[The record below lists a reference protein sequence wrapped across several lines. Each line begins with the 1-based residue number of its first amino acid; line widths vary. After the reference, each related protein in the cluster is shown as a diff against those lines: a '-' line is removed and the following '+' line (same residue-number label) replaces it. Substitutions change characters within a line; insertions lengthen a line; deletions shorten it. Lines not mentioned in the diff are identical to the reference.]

1 MTIQQSLDIV
11 DGSVTPSTDVLD
23 TSLLEI
29 SSETNNLLQV
39 KEAGTLY
46 VRGVLKWLQS
56 VQQKVNFSFQVL

>member
-23 TSLLEI
+23 ASLLEI

-39 KEAGTLY
+39 KEDGTLY
-46 VRGVLKWLQS
+46 VRGVLK
-56 VQQKVNFSFQVL
+56 

>member
-1 MTIQQSLDIV
+1 MYLNLNLDTKFIIEEIMTIQQSLDIV

-23 TSLLEI
+23 ASLLEI

-46 VRGVLKWLQS
+46 VRGVLK
-56 VQQKVNFSFQVL
+56 